1 MPKLTMYADN
11 GVRSSAARA
20 YLKKIGVV
28 FDEVNITVNESAN
41 SFLNEQQRPVS
52 KYNMPQFYV
61 GNQLVW
67 PEGFKDVS
75 GLTAEQINERIEEIN
90 ASI

>member
-1 MPKLTMYADN
+1 MYVDS

-20 YLKKIGVV
+20 YLKNLGVA

-41 SFLNEQQRPVS
+41 AFLSEQNRPVS
-52 KYNMPQFYV
+52 KYNMPQFYL

-67 PEGFKDVS
+67 ENGFKDVS
-75 GLTAEQINERIEEIN
+75 GLTLEQINERIEEIN
-90 ASI
+90 ARN

>member
-1 MPKLTMYADN
+1 MYVDS

-20 YLKKIGVV
+20 YLKNLGVA

-41 SFLNEQQRPVS
+41 AFLNEQNRPVS
-52 KYNMPQFYV
+52 KYNMPQFYL

-67 PEGFKDVS
+67 ENGFKDVS
-75 GLTAEQINERIEEIN
+75 GLTLEQINERIEEIN
-90 ASI
+90 ARN

>member
-1 MPKLTMYADN
+1 MAKLTMYVDT

-20 YLKKIGVV
+20 YLKNLGVE
-28 FDEVNITVNESAN
+28 FDEVNINANEAAN
-41 SFLNEQQRPVS
+41 SFLNEQQRPVG

-67 PEGFKDVS
+67 DNGFKDVS
-75 GLTAEQINERIEEIN
+75 GLTLEQINERVEEIN
-90 ASI
+90 AGN